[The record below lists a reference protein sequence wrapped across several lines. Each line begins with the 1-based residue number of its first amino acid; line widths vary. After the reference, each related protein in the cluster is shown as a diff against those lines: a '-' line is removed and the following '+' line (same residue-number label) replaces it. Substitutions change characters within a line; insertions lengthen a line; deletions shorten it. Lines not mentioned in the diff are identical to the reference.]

1 MRSFLKIATPLTLG
15 LSTAFATGLSTETSA
30 AVNAV
35 QVVEKAKS
43 DYAKTKYPILMVHGW
58 LGWQRMGTN
67 TIGLDY
73 WYQILPDM
81 ARNGSTVFAAQL
93 SPANT
98 TAHRGEQLIQQVE
111 DVLAITGKPKLNLI
125 GHSHGGP
132 TVLYVAQTKPQYI
145 ASITGVAGTYH
156 GSKVADDIQ
165 NSSLLR
171 TAFNIVGD
179 YLLGPLIALAQ
190 LKPELEINFDASM
203 KSLTQTGSKSFN
215 DTVAQNAV
223 KDGVLAATENCNK
236 NLKTKDSKG
245 IYYYSWTGV
254 AQATNALDID
264 TILMQLGPLSYGNKD
279 NDGMVSRCSAYI
291 GKVINDNYR
300 LNHTDLANMMFGL
313 TGLLAPDPVAT
324 YRQHAN
330 RLKLQGL

>member
-1 MRSFLKIATPLTLG
+1 MKIKQTLRPFFLTTISIG
-15 LSTAFATGLSTETSA
+15 LSLALNQTHAAASAT
-30 AVNAV
+30 
-35 QVVEKAKS
+35 QVVEKAKT

-58 LGWQRMGTN
+58 LGWSRIGTD

-98 TAHRGEQLIQQVE
+98 TAHRGEQLISQVE
-111 DVLAITGKPKLNLI
+111 DVMAITGKSKVNLI

-132 TVLYVAQTKPQYI
+132 TVLYVASTKPQYL

-165 NSSLLR
+165 SNSLSR
-171 TAFNIVGD
+171 TAFNILGD
-179 YLLGPLIALAQ
+179 YIVGPLIALGQ
-190 LKPELEINFDASM
+190 LKPELEINFDGSM
-203 KSLTQTGSKSFN
+203 KSLTQTESKNFN
-215 DTVAQNAV
+215 ATIAKAAV
-223 KDGVLAATENCNK
+223 QDGVLSATENCNK
-236 NLKTKDSKG
+236 NLKPKDSKG

-264 TILMQLGPLSYGNKD
+264 TILMQLGPLSYGNKN
-279 NDGMVSRCSAYI
+279 NDGMVARCSAYM
-291 GKVINDNYR
+291 GKIINDSYK

-313 TGLLAPDPVAT
+313 KGLFAPDPVT
-324 YRQHAN
+324 LYRQHAN